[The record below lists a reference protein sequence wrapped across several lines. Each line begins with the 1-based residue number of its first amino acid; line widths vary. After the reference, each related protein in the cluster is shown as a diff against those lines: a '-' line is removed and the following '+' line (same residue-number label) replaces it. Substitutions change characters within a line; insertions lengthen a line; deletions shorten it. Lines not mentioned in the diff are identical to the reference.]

1 MTKDAQYT
9 MIGRLEKKDTV
20 SIEECAELLGIS
32 KRTMYSLVSQE
43 REPGK
48 IFGRKV
54 ARKWRIHRSE
64 IEKLLTEELPLA
76 YQMRMGG
83 DKR

>member
-1 MTKDAQYT
+1 
-9 MIGRLEKKDTV
+9 MIGSLEKKDIL
-20 SIEECAELLGIS
+20 SLEECAELLGIS
-32 KRTMYSLVSQE
+32 KRSMYSLVSQE

-54 ARKWRIHRSE
+54 ARKWKIHRNE
-64 IEKLLTEELPLA
+64 IEKFLTEESPLA

-83 DKR
+83 EER

>member
-1 MTKDAQYT
+1 
-9 MIGRLEKKDTV
+9 MISSIEKKEIL
-20 SIEECAELLGIS
+20 SIEECTELLSIS
-32 KRTMYSLVSQE
+32 KRNMYALFSQE

>member
-1 MTKDAQYT
+1 
-9 MIGRLEKKDTV
+9 MIGSLEKKDIL
-20 SIEECAELLGIS
+20 SLEECAELLGIS

-54 ARKWRIHRSE
+54 ARKWRIHRNE
-64 IEKLLTEELPLA
+64 IEKFLTEESQLV
-76 YQMRMGG
+76 YQMRMGSEG
-83 DKR
+83 R